1 MKVLQELH
9 LWLIWD
15 LMLGIFIQV
24 IARLSGLTLT
34 EANNQNQQHK
44 IAGH

>member
-1 MKVLQELH
+1 MKVLKELN

-24 IARLSGLTLT
+24 RAQLSGLTLT
-34 EANNQNQQHK
+34 EANNQNQQYK